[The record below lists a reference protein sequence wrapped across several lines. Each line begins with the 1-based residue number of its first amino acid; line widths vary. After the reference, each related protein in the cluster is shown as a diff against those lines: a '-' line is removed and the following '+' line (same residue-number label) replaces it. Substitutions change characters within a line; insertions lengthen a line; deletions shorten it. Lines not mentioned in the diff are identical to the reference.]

1 VMQNFIAHRSRC
13 NQPGIQHMTLKRSS
27 SLLLI
32 AFFGIALFGAFMGA
46 AAQAQPAYPSRPVTL
61 VVPYPAGGSADILA
75 RLVAQKLGER
85 LQQAVVVD
93 NKAGA
98 GTAIGAKAVASAAA
112 DGYTLLLGTVSSQAI
127 NPAMNKVGY
136 DPTKDFVGVAP
147 IAAIP
152 FVLVANPAFAANT
165 LAEVVAQAKAS
176 PGKLAYASA
185 GPGTSN
191 HLAGELLASAAN
203 ISLLHVPYKGSAPA
217 LNDVLAGH
225 VPLMFDLQATAL
237 PYVQSGKL
245 KALAVTSKDRSPL
258 LPRVPTMREAGLP
271 DYEVSAWFGVFA
283 PSAVPGAIVAKLNAD
298 ITAIMQAPDMQKKL
312 RELGAEP
319 ETSSLDAYAKY
330 TRDEA
335 GKWAAVVKRAG
346 LAP

>member
-1 VMQNFIAHRSRC
+1 
-13 NQPGIQHMTLKRSS
+13 MTLKRSS

-32 AFFGIALFGAFMGA
+32 TFFGIALFGAFMGD

-127 NPAMNKVGY
+127 NPAMALGMPNLPILGGSR
-136 DPTKDFVGVAP
+136 FSIAGIGVVP
-147 IAAIP
+147 NVIVVHPDLPVKSMAAFIE
-152 FVLVANPAFAANT
+152 
-165 LAEVVAQAKAS
+165 LAKKS
-176 PGKLAYASA
+176 STPLTYATA
-185 GPGTSN
+185 GIGTSN

-258 LPRVPTMREAGLP
+258 LPRVPAMREAGLP

-283 PSAVPGAIVAKLNAD
+283 PSAVPGAIFAKLNAD

-319 ETSSLDAYAKY
+319 ETSTLDAYAKY